1 MKQNNALKELVP
13 YYRTYRRKFL
23 TNIALIILR
32 IGCVTLIPLLTRQL
46 FNFQPDRMW
55 EYMGWIGGIVLSII
69 GMVWCS
75 YEIIRVGKEIGAS
88 IETDLRRDLFAHL
101 QKLNFSYYDTHK
113 TGHLMARMT
122 NDLGT
127 LSGTLH
133 QLPEDLLNTL
143 LTLLGALA
151 VMFWMN
157 APLALIAVVP
167 LPVAVWM
174 GIRSKKKFKMHSHR
188 IRADIGWINSTME
201 NSIMGIREVQSFAN
215 EELQMAEFEK
225 INQRFCTAKF
235 DLAKTAAHY
244 AAFMLGFM
252 RVHGLMITVAGSL
265 MCVFFDLP
273 IADLIAFMMYTR
285 FMIMP
290 IERLVSFS
298 DQYAQGLA
306 AFERFTEILD
316 TKPEIENDPKAML
329 PERVCGSLQFD
340 EVSFAYNGTERMVLN
355 QVNLNVEP
363 GSVIALVGESGAGK
377 STLANLV
384 CRFYE
389 ATSGRVLLDG
399 ADVKTWPL
407 HGLRRQIGVVQQVPF
422 LFDSSIR
429 HNIAFGRPEAS
440 EAELRE
446 AARQANILEFIDS
459 LPDGLD
465 TMVGEQGVML
475 SGGQRQRISIARV
488 FLKNPPII
496 IFDEATSSLDNESER
511 LMQEAMQH
519 LFNGRTTL
527 IIAHRLSTVKYADY
541 TYVFREGRIEEA
553 GTHEALM
560 AAEGYY
566 HQLYTQGLG

>member
-1 MKQNNALKELVP
+1 
-13 YYRTYRRKFL
+13 
-23 TNIALIILR
+23 LIIFR

-46 FNFQPDRMW
+46 FNFQPDRIV
-55 EYMGWIGGIVLSII
+55 EYMGWIAGIILAIV

-88 IETDLRRDLFAHL
+88 IESDLRRDLFAHL

-157 APLALIAVVP
+157 TPLALIAVVP

-188 IRADIGWINSTME
+188 IRADIGRINSTME

-215 EELQMAEFEK
+215 EDMQMAEFEK

-235 DLAKTAAHY
+235 DLAKTAASY

-265 MCVFFDLP
+265 MCVFHQLP

-298 DQYAQGLA
+298 DQYAQGIA
-306 AFERFTEILD
+306 AFERFAEILD
-316 TKPEIENDPKAML
+316 TQPEIKNDAAVAPPGQVKGL
-329 PERVCGSLQFD
+329 LQFD
-340 EVSFAYNGTERMVLN
+340 QVSFAYQGTERTVLN
-355 QVNLNVEP
+355 DVTMRVEP

-377 STLANLV
+377 STLASLV
-384 CRFYE
+384 SRFYD
-389 ATSGRVLLDG
+389 ATTGQILLDG
-399 ADVKTWPL
+399 TDIKKLPL
-407 HGLRRQIGVVQQVPF
+407 YWLRQQIGVVQQVPF

-429 HNIAFGRPEAS
+429 YNIAFGRPEAS

-459 LPDGLD
+459 LPEGLD
-465 TMVGEQGVML
+465 TLVGEQGVML

-511 LMQEAMQH
+511 LMQEAMDH
-519 LFNGRTTL
+519 LFKGRTTL

-541 TYVFREGRIEEA
+541 TYVFREGCIEES
-553 GTHEALM
+553 GTHEELM
-560 AAEGYY
+560 TAEGYY
-566 HQLYTQGLG
+566 QQLYVQGQG